1 MDKFSYA
8 IGLGIGQ
15 NLSSM
20 GIQGL
25 AVDDFA
31 QAIRDVLEGNQT
43 AISHN
48 EAREIVNKYFEEL
61 EAKMSAVAIE
71 QGKAFLEENKKRPGI
86 VTLPSGLQYEVINE
100 GTGKKPKATDQV
112 RCHYEGTLVDGTL
125 FDSSIQ
131 RGEPAVFGVNQVIPG
146 WVEALQLMSEGA
158 KWKLYIPSDLGY
170 GARGAGEM
178 IPPHSTLV
186 FEVELLEESKK
197 SRKLL
202 LCVLPLPACNLPTRN
217 GQRWNWNAILKNQ
230 TKPLT
235 DWTRQRQLSRS
246 KRNWLMSAPLMKPQ
260 EKQRPAYAL
269 KNRKNRYPAAKRE
282 TRCPAPHRKR
292 GFSSITR
299 YIRLKRTIPALRGR
313 INQRNLPSAARNT
326 G

>member
-170 GARGAGEM
+170 GARGAGE
-178 IPPHSTLV
+178 IDR
-186 FEVELLEESKK
+186 K
-197 SRKLL
+197 S
-202 LCVLPLPACNLPTRN
+202 VV
-217 GQRWNWNAILKNQ
+217 
-230 TKPLT
+230 
-235 DWTRQRQLSRS
+235 
-246 KRNWLMSAPLMKPQ
+246 
-260 EKQRPAYAL
+260 
-269 KNRKNRYPAAKRE
+269 
-282 TRCPAPHRKR
+282 
-292 GFSSITR
+292 
-299 YIRLKRTIPALRGR
+299 
-313 INQRNLPSAARNT
+313 
-326 G
+326 

>member
-146 WVEALQLMSEGA
+146 WVEALQLMPVGS
-158 KWKLYIPSDLGY
+158 KWQLYIPSELAYEEAGSGSIPGY
-170 GARGAGEM
+170 
-178 IPPHSTLV
+178 STLFFDV
-186 FEVELLEESKK
+186 DLVKLIPLASNGKSAES
-197 SRKLL
+197 
-202 LCVLPLPACNLPTRN
+202 
-217 GQRWNWNAILKNQ
+217 
-230 TKPLT
+230 
-235 DWTRQRQLSRS
+235 
-246 KRNWLMSAPLMKPQ
+246 
-260 EKQRPAYAL
+260 AL
-269 KNRKNRYPAAKRE
+269 DTE
-282 TRCPAPHRKR
+282 
-292 GFSSITR
+292 
-299 YIRLKRTIPALRGR
+299 
-313 INQRNLPSAARNT
+313 
-326 G
+326 

>member
-100 GTGKKPKATDQV
+100 GTGKKTESDRPSKMPLRRHVGRRHPV
-112 RCHYEGTLVDGTL
+112 RQ
-125 FDSSIQ
+125 F
-131 RGEPAVFGVNQVIPG
+131 
-146 WVEALQLMSEGA
+146 
-158 KWKLYIPSDLGY
+158 
-170 GARGAGEM
+170 
-178 IPPHSTLV
+178 
-186 FEVELLEESKK
+186 
-197 SRKLL
+197 
-202 LCVLPLPACNLPTRN
+202 
-217 GQRWNWNAILKNQ
+217 
-230 TKPLT
+230 
-235 DWTRQRQLSRS
+235 
-246 KRNWLMSAPLMKPQ
+246 
-260 EKQRPAYAL
+260 
-269 KNRKNRYPAAKRE
+269 YPAWR
-282 TRCPAPHRKR
+282 TCR
-292 GFSSITR
+292 
-299 YIRLKRTIPALRGR
+299 IRR
-313 INQRNLPSAARNT
+313 
-326 G
+326 

>member
-1 MDKFSYA
+1 MKVIHFNRQQKHYMDKFSYA

-71 QGKAFLEENKKRPGI
+71 QAKAFLEENKKRPGI

-186 FEVELLEESKK
+186 FEVELLE
-197 SRKLL
+197 
-202 LCVLPLPACNLPTRN
+202 VL
-217 GQRWNWNAILKNQ
+217 
-230 TKPLT
+230 
-235 DWTRQRQLSRS
+235 
-246 KRNWLMSAPLMKPQ
+246 
-260 EKQRPAYAL
+260 
-269 KNRKNRYPAAKRE
+269 
-282 TRCPAPHRKR
+282 
-292 GFSSITR
+292 
-299 YIRLKRTIPALRGR
+299 
-313 INQRNLPSAARNT
+313 
-326 G
+326 